1 MSYVLHPAARTS
13 ARSYFKDLNFSLLYS
28 TNAKLAHLFT
38 FVGATIPFYM
48 FSSAYHAAKT
58 NGMKAVRLTFCL
70 PFLNRRDLVSNAPF
84 DHICPLIRTHNDSK
98 YSNTQMLWL
107 LPLVRA

>member
-38 FVGATIPFYM
+38 IVGATIPFYM
-48 FSSAYHAAKT
+48 FSSAYRAAKT
-58 NGMKAVRLTFCL
+58 NGMKAARQVFYFNFLT
-70 PFLNRRDLVSNAPF
+70 RRDLVSNVPF
-84 DHICPLIRTHNDSK
+84 AIFLPSTHTRNDSK
-98 YSNTQMLWL
+98 Y
-107 LPLVRA
+107 